1 MHFENYTLAFKVIG
15 KYMLNS
21 IIVSIVTVIGVV
33 VVSSLSAYVF
43 ARYEFPFKEFL
54 FFCIISLLMVPNI
67 LTMVPAFI
75 MIKNFGLIN
84 TLWALI
90 LPGIAGLQIF
100 AIYLMKNFMASIP
113 EELFEATRM
122 DGAGLFR
129 GYWHLALPLSRPVI
143 TMVIIV
149 ALLTTWN
156 DFIWP
161 YVVIIDDDL
170 RTIPIGLSFFHTQ
183 YETIYGPLMA
193 GYVISIVPLF
203 IVFVFIS
210 REFIK
215 GMTTGALK
223 L

>member
-1 MHFENYTLAFKVIG
+1 
-15 KYMLNS
+15 MLNS
-21 IIVSIVTVIGVV
+21 IIVPVVTVIGVV

-43 ARYEFPFKEFL
+43 ARYEFPLKEFL

>member
-1 MHFENYTLAFKVIG
+1 
-15 KYMLNS
+15 MLNS
-21 IIVSIVTVIGVV
+21 IIVSVVTVIGVV

-75 MIKNFGLIN
+75 MVKNFGLIN

>member
-1 MHFENYTLAFKVIG
+1 
-15 KYMLNS
+15 MLNS
-21 IIVSIVTVIGVV
+21 IIVSVVTVIGVV

>member
-21 IIVSIVTVIGVV
+21 IIVSVVTVIGVV

-100 AIYLMKNFMASIP
+100 
-113 EELFEATRM
+113 ATRM